1 LFLAAENNLYW
12 WDGDHNSQLNN
23 FRAYFKVA
31 TGGNNAPIRHGMRAR
46 IIKQEE
52 VATGVENVMLDA
64 QTIKLIENGNVVII
78 RNGVKYNIQ
87 GQVISK

>member
-1 LFLAAENNLYW
+1 MFLAANNTLYW
-12 WDGDHNSQLNN
+12 WNGSANSQLNS
-23 FRAYFKVA
+23 FRAYFKVG
-31 TGGNNAPIRHGMRAR
+31 TGAGAPARHGMPAR

-52 VATGVENVMLDA
+52 SATGFENVQFDA
-64 QTIKLIENGNVVII
+64 QTLKRIENGNVVII